1 METATPAQRL
11 WRLADLS
18 ISTKLNLIIAALV
31 LVVLV
36 TLATILAAFQLT
48 TGVRAYVGGESLWSK
63 AQKDAAY
70 HLARY
75 ADDGTAESY
84 LNYRQ
89 AIEIPLG
96 IRRAREEMNREGF
109 NPQRVREHFVRAGIH
124 VDDVPHMIRLYRH
137 FDWVSYLTE
146 AIDIWEQADRHIEEI
161 MQVADQLQR
170 AHRSG
175 TLSRDQRRQ
184 LIAELNRANALL
196 TPLELRFSEVLGE
209 GARWL
214 RSTLLVSI
222 VSISIGLLLGALLL
236 SRRLGRDVH
245 NQVLAL
251 KAGAARVAAGTLDQP
266 IPVRSRDELGELA
279 LAFNAMAR
287 QRQSSELK
295 MEKDSE
301 FLRALLENLSEGIV
315 ACDAQGTLSLFNRAT
330 REFHGVREESLPP
343 EQWTSHYSLYR
354 ADGRTPLPTE
364 EIPLYRALQ
373 GERLRN
379 AEIVIAPADAPART
393 VSCSGRALLGSQGQT
408 LGAVVAMHDV
418 TEQQANERALRQH
431 AAELARSNAELER
444 FAYIASHD
452 LQEPLRTVSSYTQ
465 LLLRRLPQNLDDDQR
480 LFADQIRAGIGR
492 MQDLIEGLLEYS
504 RVSRPEQWT
513 PVDLNLVCENALA
526 NLGHAVQSSGAVIMR
541 GPLPTVPGSA
551 RQLTQVMQN
560 LIGNA
565 IKFSGD
571 QSPKV
576 QISAQRGDEAWT
588 VVVRDHGLG
597 IEAPYREQ
605 IFGLFKR
612 LHTSD
617 EIPGSG
623 VGLTIC
629 RRVIEQHGGRIW
641 VEAAEPG
648 TRFHL
653 LLPDSR
659 QPSATTALQSEG

>member
-1 METATPAQRL
+1 MDPTAPAQRR

-18 ISTKLNLIIAALV
+18 ISVKLNLIVTALV
-31 LVVLV
+31 AVVLV

-48 TGVRAYVGGESLWSK
+48 AGVRAYVGGEGLWSK

-75 ADDGTAESY
+75 ADDGQTDSY
-84 LNYRQ
+84 LSYRQ
-89 AIEIPLG
+89 AIEIPLA
-96 IRRAREEMNREGF
+96 IRRAREEMNQEHF
-109 NPQRVREHFVRAGIH
+109 NPQRVHEEFVRSGIH

-137 FDWVSYLTE
+137 FGWVSYLAE
-146 AIDIWEQADRHIEEI
+146 AIGIWEQADQHIEEI
-161 MQVADQLQR
+161 VALATQLLQ
-170 AHRSG
+170 AHQAGSLG
-175 TLSRDQRRQ
+175 IDERRR
-184 LIAELNRANALL
+184 LIAELNHVNAVL

-214 RSTLLVSI
+214 RNTLLVAI
-222 VSISIGLLLGALLL
+222 VGISGGLLLGALLL
-236 SRRLGRDVH
+236 SRRLGQDVH
-245 NQVLAL
+245 KQVLAL

-266 IPVRSRDELGELA
+266 IPVPSRDELGELA
-279 LAFNAMAR
+279 QAFNAMAL
-287 QRQSSELK
+287 QRQSSEQK

-315 ACDAQGTLSLFNRAT
+315 ACDAQGTLTLFNRAT
-330 REFHGVREESLPP
+330 RNFHGIHEESLPP
-343 EQWTSHYSLYR
+343 EQWAGRYSLYR
-354 ADGRTPLPTE
+354 ADGRNPLPTE
-364 EIPLYRALQ
+364 EIPLYRALH

-379 AEIVIAPADAPART
+379 VEIVIAPADAPART

-431 AAELARSNAELER
+431 AAELARSNAELQR

-465 LLLRRLPQNLDDDQR
+465 LLLRRLPQNLDEDQK
-480 LFADQIRAGIGR
+480 LFADQIRSGIGR
-492 MQDLIEGLLEYS
+492 MKDLIEGLLEYS
-504 RVSRPEQWT
+504 RVSRPAQVVA
-513 PVDLNLVCENALA
+513 VDLNTVCENALA

-551 RQLTQVMQN
+551 RQLTQVLQN

-565 IKFSGD
+565 IKFSGK
-571 QSPKV
+571 QTPKV
-576 QISAQRGDEAWT
+576 QISAKRGEEGWT
-588 VVVRDHGLG
+588 LVVRDHGMG

-653 LLPDSR
+653 LLPDFSEK
-659 QPSATTALQSEG
+659 PVAIAAQSDD

>member
-1 METATPAQRL
+1 MEATAPAKRL

-18 ISTKLNLIIAALV
+18 ISTKLNLIIGALV

-48 TGVRAYVGGESLWSK
+48 SGVRAYVGGESLWSK

-75 ADDGTAESY
+75 ADDGQADSY
-84 LNYRQ
+84 LAYHQ
-89 AIEIPLG
+89 AIEIPLA
-96 IRRAREEMNREGF
+96 IRRAREEMNRGPF
-109 NPQRVREHFVRAGIH
+109 NPQRVREEFVRSGIH
-124 VDDVPHMIRLYRH
+124 VDDVQHMIRLYRH
-137 FDWVSYLTE
+137 FGWVSYLAE
-146 AIDIWEQADRHIEEI
+146 AIAIWEQADRHIEEI
-161 MQVADQLQR
+161 VELAGRLQR
-170 AHRSG
+170 AHQGGSLASAERHRL
-175 TLSRDQRRQ
+175 T
-184 LIAELNRANALL
+184 AELNRVNAVL
-196 TPLELRFSEVLGE
+196 TPLEMRFSEVLGE

-214 RSTLLVSI
+214 RNTLLLAI
-222 VSISIGLLLGALLL
+222 VGISAGLLLAALLL
-236 SRRLGRDVH
+236 SRRLGRDVR

-266 IPVRSRDELGELA
+266 IPVPSRDELGELA
-279 LAFNAMAR
+279 QAFNAMAR
-287 QRQSSELK
+287 QRQSSEQK
-295 MEKDSE
+295 IEKDSE

-315 ACDAQGTLSLFNRAT
+315 ACDAQGTLTLFNRAT
-330 REFHGVREESLPP
+330 RNFHGIHEEALPP
-343 EQWTSHYSLYR
+343 DQWAGRYSLYR

-379 AEIVIAPADAPART
+379 VEIVIAPTDAPART

-408 LGAVVAMHDV
+408 LGAVVAMHDI
-418 TEQQANERALRQH
+418 TEQQAHEHALRQH

-465 LLLRRLPQNLDDDQR
+465 LLLRRLPQNLDQDQK
-480 LFADQIRAGIGR
+480 LFADQIRSGIGR
-492 MQDLIEGLLEYS
+492 MKDLIEGLLEYS
-504 RVSRPEQWT
+504 RVSRPEQAVA
-513 PVDLNLVCENALA
+513 VDLNIVCETALA

-551 RQLTQVMQN
+551 RQLTQVLQN

-565 IKFSGD
+565 IKFSGE
-571 QSPKV
+571 QTPKV
-576 QISAQRGDEAWT
+576 QISAQRGEEGWT
-588 VVVRDHGLG
+588 LVVRDHGMG
-597 IEAPYREQ
+597 IEAAYREQ

-629 RRVIEQHGGRIW
+629 RRIIEQHGGRIW

-653 LLPDSR
+653 LLPDLAER
-659 QPSATTALQSEG
+659 SAAITAQSDD

>member
-1 METATPAQRL
+1 MDPSAPAQRR

-18 ISTKLNLIIAALV
+18 ISTKLNLITGALV

-36 TLATILAAFQLT
+36 TLSTILAAFQLT
-48 TGVRAYVGGESLWSK
+48 TGVRAYVGGEGLWSK

-70 HLARY
+70 HLSRY
-75 ADDGTAESY
+75 AEDGQTESY
-84 LNYRQ
+84 LSYRQ
-89 AIEIPLG
+89 AIEIPLA
-96 IRRAREEMNREGF
+96 IRRAREEMNRESF
-109 NPQRVREHFVRAGIH
+109 NPQRVREEFVRSGIH

-137 FDWVSYLTE
+137 FGWVSYLAE
-146 AIDIWEQADRHIEEI
+146 AIDIWAQADKHIEEI
-161 MQVADQLQR
+161 VGVATQLQR
-170 AHRSG
+170 AHQNG
-175 TLSRDQRRQ
+175 TLGPEQRQ
-184 LIAELNRANALL
+184 GLTAELNRVNAVL

-214 RSTLLVSI
+214 RNTLLVAI
-222 VSISIGLLLGALLL
+222 IGISIGLLIGALML
-236 SRRLGRDVH
+236 SRRLGRDLH
-245 NQVLAL
+245 DQVLAL
-251 KAGAARVAAGTLDQP
+251 KAGAARVASGTLDQP
-266 IPVRSRDELGELA
+266 IPVPSRDELGELA
-279 LAFNAMAR
+279 QAFNAMAR
-287 QRQSSELK
+287 QRQINEQK
-295 MEKDSE
+295 MEKDSD

-315 ACDAQGTLSLFNRAT
+315 ACDAQGTLTLFNRAT
-330 REFHGVREESLPP
+330 RHFHGIQEESLPP
-343 EQWTSHYSLYR
+343 EQWADHYNLYR
-354 ADGRTPLPTE
+354 ADGKTPMPTE
-364 EIPLYRALQ
+364 EIPLYRALH

-379 AEIVIAPADAPART
+379 VEMVIAPADAPART
-393 VSCSGRALLGSQGQT
+393 VSCSGRALQGSQGQT

-418 TEQQANERALRQH
+418 TEQQAHERALRQH

-465 LLLRRLPQNLDDDQR
+465 LLLRRLPQNLDEDQS
-480 LFADQIRAGIGR
+480 LFADQIRSGIGR
-492 MQDLIEGLLEYS
+492 MQDLIEGLLDYS
-504 RVSRPEQWT
+504 RVSRPEQQT
-513 PVDLNLVCENALA
+513 PVDLNAVCENALA
-526 NLGHAVQSSGAVIMR
+526 NLGHAVRSSGAVIMR

-551 RQLTQVMQN
+551 RQLTQVLQN

-565 IKFSGD
+565 IKFSGA
-571 QSPKV
+571 QAPKV
-576 QISAQRGDEAWT
+576 QISSQRGDEGWT
-588 VVVRDHGLG
+588 VVIRDHGLG

-653 LLPDSR
+653 LLPGF
-659 QPSATTALQSEG
+659 PEEPAAAALQSGG